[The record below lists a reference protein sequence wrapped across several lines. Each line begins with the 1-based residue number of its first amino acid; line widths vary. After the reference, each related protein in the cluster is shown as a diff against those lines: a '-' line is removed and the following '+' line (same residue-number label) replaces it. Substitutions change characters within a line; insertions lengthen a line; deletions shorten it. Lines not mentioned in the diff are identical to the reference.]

1 MRDRFHD
8 LEEVRKHK
16 IALYA
21 ERDRPRQILRTRLDQ
36 IGDPAFRR
44 ELIGDAFGDMLR
56 AWKPMQHLGKLFG
69 GSQGITRTALGT
81 VLGAKA
87 RTPMG
92 RTLVAIASIV
102 LPAFAN
108 RWPMDSEARS
118 KLQHELGVSWHRL
131 KEYVNERRKAHN
143 DRTTE

>member
-1 MRDRFHD
+1 MRDRFRN
-8 LEEVRKHK
+8 LEEVRRHK
-16 IALYA
+16 IALHA
-21 ERDRPRQILRTRLDQ
+21 ERDRAQQVLRTRLNQ

-44 ELIGDAFGDMLR
+44 GLIGDAFGDMLR

-69 GSQGITRTALGT
+69 GGQGITRTALGT

-92 RTLVAIASIV
+92 RALVAIASIV
-102 LPAFAN
+102 LPAFAD
-108 RWPMDSEARS
+108 RWPLDPEARS

-131 KEYVNERRKAHN
+131 KEYVTERRKAHN
-143 DRTTE
+143 D